1 MLFYIFKGDMCFVA
15 NVGDS
20 RSVMSGDSGN
30 KIFVLSKDHKPLD
43 EDEHKRIVEG
53 GGKIY

>member
-1 MLFYIFKGDMCFVA
+1 MCYVA

-20 RSVMSGDSGN
+20 RSVMSGECGN
-30 KIFVLSKDHKPLD
+30 KIYVLSRDHKPLD
-43 EDEHKRIVEG
+43 EEEHKRIISC